1 MMDLQTL
8 LTEARDN
15 LRYSLSEMN
24 LMYESSKGDW
34 NSNTRQAVAKDIA
47 ELIEPLML
55 LEDFMIALEEEQLIN
70 IGFMSVHNHT
80 GDGQQG
86 RDRFRVH
93 ILFAV
98 I

>member
-34 NSNTRQAVAKDIA
+34 NSNTRQAVSKDIA

-55 LEDFMIALEEEQLIN
+55 LEDFMIALEEE
-70 IGFMSVHNHT
+70 
-80 GDGQQG
+80 
-86 RDRFRVH
+86 
-93 ILFAV
+93 
-98 I
+98 

>member
-55 LEDFMIALEEEQLIN
+55 LEDFMIALEEE
-70 IGFMSVHNHT
+70 
-80 GDGQQG
+80 
-86 RDRFRVH
+86 
-93 ILFAV
+93 
-98 I
+98 

>member
-1 MMDLQTL
+1 MDLQTL

-24 LMYESSKGDW
+24 LMYNTSKGDW

-55 LEDFMIALEEEQLIN
+55 LEDFMIALEEE
-70 IGFMSVHNHT
+70 
-80 GDGQQG
+80 
-86 RDRFRVH
+86 
-93 ILFAV
+93 
-98 I
+98 